1 MSDNQGVDVVILGS
15 AHPLRG
21 GLANYNHRLA
31 QAYRQQGKSV
41 KIITFS
47 LQYPSFLFPGKTQY
61 SDEPPPEGLDIA
73 VELNSVNPL
82 SWIKV
87 GRMIKKLKPG
97 LLIIKFWIPF
107 MGPSLGTVARIA
119 RKNGFTK
126 VVSIIDNII
135 PHEKRPGDKALAA
148 YFVKYV
154 DGFITMSESVMSD
167 LKTFTTSKPAIFT
180 PHPVYDNFGAI
191 VEKDQAR
198 SRLGLDENGRYIL
211 FFGFIR
217 DYKGLD
223 LLLLAMAD
231 ERVRALGI
239 KAIVAGEFYTDRAP
253 YDKIIEENNLG
264 DSLVMATDFIP
275 DSKVGLYFSA
285 ADLVVQPYKDATQS
299 GVTQVAYSFE
309 KPMVVTNV
317 GGLAEIVPHGKA
329 GYVVDVDV
337 KEIASAIVD
346 FYSGNR
352 EAEMVSFCRQE
363 KKKYSWET
371 LLDKINELKIN

>member
-1 MSDNQGVDVVILGS
+1 MIDNQNVDVVILGS

-31 QAYRQQGKSV
+31 KAYQDKGKVV

-47 LQYPSFLFPGKTQY
+47 LQYPNFLFPGKTQY
-61 SDEPPPEGLDIA
+61 SEEDCPENLDIE
-73 VELNSVNPL
+73 VSLNSINPI

-87 GRMIKKLKPG
+87 GRRIKKINPH

-119 RKNGFTK
+119 KKNRNTK
-126 VVSIIDNII
+126 VISIIDNII
-135 PHEKRPGDKALAA
+135 PHEKRIGDRFLAN

-154 DGFITMSESVMSD
+154 DGFISMSESVMSD
-167 LKTFTTSKPAIFT
+167 LKTFTTKKPAIFT
-180 PHPVYDNFGAI
+180 PHPVYDNFGI
-191 VEKDQAR
+191 KIPKEEAR
-198 SRLGLDENGRYIL
+198 IKLNLAPDGKYLL

-231 ERVRALGI
+231 SRIQELGI
-239 KAIVAGEFYTDRAP
+239 KAIIAGEFYTDRNP
-253 YDKIIEENNLG
+253 YDLIIKENKLEESVVL
-264 DSLVMATDFIP
+264 ATDFIP
-275 DSKVGLYFSA
+275 DSSVGKYFSA

-317 GGLAEIVPHGKA
+317 GGLAEIVPNGKA
-329 GYVVDVDV
+329 GYVVDVDPN
-337 KEIASAIVD
+337 EIADAILD
-346 FYSGNR
+346 FYLQNR
-352 EAEMVSFCRQE
+352 EGDMVKFCSKE
-363 KKKYSWET
+363 KLKYSWQT
-371 LLDKINELKIN
+371 MLDKIDELI

>member
-1 MSDNQGVDVVILGS
+1 MIDNQNVDVVILGS

-31 QAYRQQGKSV
+31 KAYQDKGKVV

-47 LQYPSFLFPGKTQY
+47 LQYPNFLFPGKTQY
-61 SDEPPPEGLDIA
+61 SEEDCPENLDIE
-73 VELNSVNPL
+73 VSLNSINPI

-87 GRMIKKLKPG
+87 GRRIKKINPH

-119 RKNGFTK
+119 KKNRNTK
-126 VVSIIDNII
+126 VISIIDNII
-135 PHEKRPGDKALAA
+135 PHEKRIGDRFLAN

-154 DGFITMSESVMSD
+154 DGFISMSESVMSD
-167 LKTFTTSKPAIFT
+167 LKTFTTKKPAIFT
-180 PHPVYDNFGAI
+180 PHPVYDNFGI
-191 VEKDQAR
+191 KIPKEEAR
-198 SRLGLDENGRYIL
+198 IKLNLAPDGKYLL

-231 ERVRALGI
+231 SRIQELGI
-239 KAIVAGEFYTDRAP
+239 KAIIAGEFYTDRNP
-253 YDKIIEENNLG
+253 YDLIIKENKLEESVVL
-264 DSLVMATDFIP
+264 ATDFIP
-275 DSKVGLYFSA
+275 DSSVGKYFSA

-317 GGLAEIVPHGKA
+317 GGLAEIVPNGKA
-329 GYVVDVDV
+329 GYVVDVDPN
-337 KEIASAIVD
+337 EIADAILD
-346 FYSGNR
+346 FYLQNR
-352 EAEMVSFCRQE
+352 EGDMVEFCSKE
-363 KKKYSWET
+363 KLKYSWQT
-371 LLDKINELKIN
+371 MLDKIDELI

>member
-1 MSDNQGVDVVILGS
+1 MIDNQKVDVVILGS

-31 QAYRQQGKSV
+31 KAYQDKGKVV

-47 LQYPSFLFPGKTQY
+47 LQYPNFLFPGKTQY
-61 SDEPPPEGLDIA
+61 SEEDCPENLDIE
-73 VELNSVNPL
+73 VSLNSINPI

-87 GRMIKKLKPG
+87 GRRIKKINPH

-119 RKNGFTK
+119 KKNRNTK
-126 VVSIIDNII
+126 VISIIDNII
-135 PHEKRPGDKALAA
+135 PHEKRIGDRFLAN

-154 DGFITMSESVMSD
+154 DGFISMSESVMSD
-167 LKTFTTSKPAIFT
+167 LKTFTTKKPAIFT
-180 PHPVYDNFGAI
+180 PHPVYDNFGI
-191 VEKDQAR
+191 KIPKEEAR
-198 SRLGLDENGRYIL
+198 IKLNLAPDGKYLL

-231 ERVRALGI
+231 SRIQELGI
-239 KAIVAGEFYTDRAP
+239 KAIIAGEFYTDRNP
-253 YDKIIEENNLG
+253 YDLIIKENKLEESVVL
-264 DSLVMATDFIP
+264 ATDFIP
-275 DSKVGLYFSA
+275 DSSVGKYFSA

-317 GGLAEIVPHGKA
+317 GGLAEIVPNGKA
-329 GYVVDVDV
+329 GYVVDVDPN
-337 KEIASAIVD
+337 EIADAILD
-346 FYSGNR
+346 FYLQNR
-352 EAEMVSFCRQE
+352 EGDMVEFCSKE
-363 KKKYSWET
+363 KLKYSWQT
-371 LLDKINELKIN
+371 MLDKIDELI

>member
-1 MSDNQGVDVVILGS
+1 MIDNQNVDVVILGS

-31 QAYRQQGKSV
+31 KAYQDKGKVV

-47 LQYPSFLFPGKTQY
+47 LQYPNFLFPGKTQY
-61 SDEPPPEGLDIA
+61 SEEDCPENLDIE
-73 VELNSVNPL
+73 VSLNSINPI

-87 GRMIKKLKPG
+87 GRRIKKINPH

-119 RKNGFTK
+119 KKNCNTK
-126 VVSIIDNII
+126 VISIIDNII
-135 PHEKRPGDKALAA
+135 PHEKRIGDRFLAN

-154 DGFITMSESVMSD
+154 DGFISMSESVMSD
-167 LKTFTTSKPAIFT
+167 LKTFTTKKPAIFT
-180 PHPVYDNFGAI
+180 PHPVYDNFGI
-191 VEKDQAR
+191 KIPKEEAR
-198 SRLGLDENGRYIL
+198 IKLNLAPDGKYLL

-231 ERVRALGI
+231 SRIQELGI
-239 KAIVAGEFYTDRAP
+239 KAIIAGEFYTDRNP
-253 YDKIIEENNLG
+253 YDLIIKENKLEESVVL
-264 DSLVMATDFIP
+264 ATDFIP
-275 DSKVGLYFSA
+275 DSSVGKYFSA

-317 GGLAEIVPHGKA
+317 GGLAEIVPNGKA
-329 GYVVDVDV
+329 GYVVDVDPN
-337 KEIASAIVD
+337 EIADAILD
-346 FYSGNR
+346 FYLQNR
-352 EAEMVSFCRQE
+352 EGDMVEFCSKE
-363 KKKYSWET
+363 KLKYSWQT
-371 LLDKINELKIN
+371 MLDKIDELI